1 MKKTGGRKSR
11 DTLPLTLISPAWD
24 CYLIA
29 PACVYFL
36 LHSFVWPSCYTSVS
50 FVLHKMYES
59 ERRKKNAE
67 SPATLC
73 LIFIYLYWLDPSKN
87 FVSCSLT
94 HYKRLFW
101 KKLRSYYS
109 KNLILG
115 LGKLLHGE
123 KSARDTFFEGLN
135 NNFFT
140 VKTPIFFE
148 KAFHNGLN

>member
-1 MKKTGGRKSR
+1 MYHFNIFFKNLKFNLQYSTYIWSQIHIKTYAIIQILNLWTIFFLSLLQFVLLWETKNYQKEVLSLFR
-11 DTLPLTLISPAWD
+11 TLTLISPAWD

-73 LIFIYLYWLDPSKN
+73 LIFIYLY
-87 FVSCSLT
+87 
-94 HYKRLFW
+94 
-101 KKLRSYYS
+101 
-109 KNLILG
+109 
-115 LGKLLHGE
+115 
-123 KSARDTFFEGLN
+123 
-135 NNFFT
+135 
-140 VKTPIFFE
+140 
-148 KAFHNGLN
+148 

>member
-1 MKKTGGRKSR
+1 MRIRTKSSFGLVHF
-11 DTLPLTLISPAWD
+11 DTFNENCENTSLTLISPAWD

-94 HYKRLFW
+94 HYERLFW
-101 KKLRSYYS
+101 KKLGSYYS
-109 KNLILG
+109 KNQILG

-135 NNFFT
+135 NNFFYC
-140 VKTPIFFE
+140 
-148 KAFHNGLN
+148 